1 MEQRRYFEQLDAVD
15 PLRNIRA
22 QFDLHDDRIFF
33 NGNSLGPPPLGTAKR
48 LEEAMRRWRDDMNA
62 GWWDH
67 RWLQL
72 PTLTGDRIGGIIGAA
87 PGQVVVGESTS
98 VNLFKLLCGAV
109 ELQSGSE
116 RSVILTD
123 RDNFPS
129 DLYIADGITRY
140 VHRQA
145 TVRRVPVDEII
156 DQIDSDVAVVTLSH
170 VDYRTAQL
178 LPMRRINERA
188 HEAGALVLWDL
199 SHSAGVVPLELDAAG
214 TDLAVGCGYKY
225 LNGGPGAPGYMYV
238 AHRLLPRFEQPITG
252 WLGHTRPFDF
262 TGDYQPDPGI
272 ARLTTGCP
280 PLLSLLALDEGVT
293 LTAQADPAAV
303 RAKSVALSEE
313 FIALAGARLARYGVE
328 VTGPVDSA
336 QRGSHVSLH
345 SEAAEPLAKGLAAR
359 GFHLE
364 LRPPDLLR
372 FGLAPLYIRHV
383 DVFDCVAAMEQL
395 LAEETADS
403 APRQ

>member
-1 MEQRRYFEQLDAVD
+1 MDQRRYFEQLDASD
-15 PLRNIRA
+15 PLRDMRA
-22 QFDLHDDRIFF
+22 LFDLRDDRVFF
-33 NGNSLGPPPLGTAKR
+33 NGNSLGPPPRATANR
-48 LEEAMRRWRDDMNA
+48 LDEALRLWRDDMNA

-67 RWLQL
+67 GWLRL
-72 PTLTGDRIGGIIGAA
+72 STLTGDRIGEIIGAA

-98 VNLFKLLCGAV
+98 VNLFKLLCGAM
-109 ELQSGSE
+109 ESQSGSE

-123 RDNFPS
+123 PDNFPS
-129 DLYIADGITRY
+129 DLYIADGVARY
-140 VHRQA
+140 VQRQA
-145 TVRRVPVDEII
+145 TVRRTPTDEII
-156 DQIDSDVAVVTLSH
+156 DHIDSDVAVVMLSH

-199 SHSAGVVPLELDAAG
+199 SHSAGVVPVELDAAG

-262 TGDYQPDPGI
+262 TAEYRPDAGI

-280 PLLSLLALDEGVT
+280 PLLSLLALDEGVA
-293 LTAQADPAAV
+293 LTARADPVAV
-303 RAKSVALSEE
+303 RAKSVALGES
-313 FIALAGARLARYGVE
+313 FIALSRARLARYGVE
-328 VTGPVDSA
+328 VTGPADSA
-336 QRGSHVSLH
+336 QRGSHVSLR
-345 SEAAEPLAKGLAAR
+345 SAQAERLAKDLAAR

-372 FGLAPLYIRHV
+372 FGLAPLHIRYV
-383 DVFDCVAAMEQL
+383 DVFDCVAAMEEL
-395 LAEETADS
+395 LAES
-403 APRQ
+403 VHGGPRR

>member
-1 MEQRRYFEQLDAVD
+1 MDQRRSFEQLDAAD
-15 PLRNIRA
+15 PLREMRA
-22 QFDLHDDRIFF
+22 LFDLRDDRIFF
-33 NGNSLGPPPLGTAKR
+33 NGNSLGPPPRATANR
-48 LEEAMRRWRDDMNA
+48 LDEALRLWRDDMNA

-67 RWLQL
+67 GWLRL
-72 PTLTGDRIGGIIGAA
+72 PTLTGDRIGEIVGAA

-98 VNLFKLLCGAV
+98 VNLFKLLCGAM
-109 ELQSGSE
+109 ESQSDSE

-123 RDNFPS
+123 SDNFPS
-129 DLYIADGITRY
+129 DLYIADGVARY
-140 VHRQA
+140 VQRHA
-145 TVRRVPVDEII
+145 TVRRMPAEEIVEH
-156 DQIDSDVAVVTLSH
+156 IDSDVAVVMLSH

-188 HEAGALVLWDL
+188 HEAGALALWDL
-199 SHSAGVVPLELDAAG
+199 SHSAGVVPVELDAAG

-252 WLGHTRPFDF
+252 WLGHMRPFDF
-262 TGDYQPDPGI
+262 TAEYRPDTGI

-293 LTAQADPAAV
+293 LTARADPAAV
-303 RAKSVALSEE
+303 RAKSVALGER
-313 FIALAGARLARYGVE
+313 FIALSRARLARYGVE
-328 VTGPVDSA
+328 VTGPADSA
-336 QRGSHVSLH
+336 QRGSHVSLR
-345 SEAAEPLAKGLAAR
+345 SAQAERLAKDLAAR

-372 FGLAPLYIRHV
+372 FGLAPLHIRYV
-383 DVFDCVAAMEQL
+383 DVFDCVAAMEDL
-395 LAEETADS
+395 LAAS
-403 APRQ
+403 VPGGPRR